1 MDYLPNTIYTTLND
15 VFNDDT
21 SSLKNEDY
29 NYIKLKNNKKN
40 NKQINKNKKLKEQED
55 IKKNR
60 YINKE
65 LIKSWIQAVQSSK
78 FINLYF

>member
-29 NYIKLKNNKKN
+29 NYIKLKNSKKN

-55 IKKNR
+55 IKKDR

>member
-55 IKKNR
+55 IKKDR